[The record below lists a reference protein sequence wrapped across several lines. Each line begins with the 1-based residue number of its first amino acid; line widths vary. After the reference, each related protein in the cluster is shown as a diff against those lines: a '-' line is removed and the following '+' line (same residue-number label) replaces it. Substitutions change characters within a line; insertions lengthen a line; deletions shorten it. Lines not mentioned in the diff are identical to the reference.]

1 MKIKNFTL
9 MLFILSAI
17 LSSFALS
24 KDNYQ
29 VIEKKRVY
37 DYGFK
42 IDPPRHICYNYDTN
56 NRLKISYY
64 RVFRDDAWDTTAF
77 CHFEY
82 DKNDSLILEWFE
94 GETFRRGWG
103 KIGQYIYEYN
113 KDGWSKIKKQQKY
126 ITNYETLNERKDYE
140 KYNSKG
146 YLIEHMKKIWD
157 NEEDIWQNIFRKY
170 YEYDK
175 FDRVKQ
181 TSYES
186 WNSNENNWVN
196 TSINI
201 YHYNSND
208 LIDTIIDID
217 LNRKSKSWDT
227 TYIKN
232 FYKFDNKGRV
242 IEHSSGEIQG
252 DSVIIFGITTTEY
265 NDEENYV
272 ITINRGTFKNE
283 WINYSKW
290 EDYYDENDNLLKET
304 HSEWSLKDSVWEYEY
319 WYEYKYRKYTDIKEI
334 SANEKSG
341 KVFPNPNSGT
351 FQIDLNTP
359 AIGTFS
365 IKIYDIM
372 GNIVYDQMKIK
383 RSPKCTWNIELINL
397 PNGLYN
403 YRISNNGKH
412 KFGGLI
418 IINK

>member
-1 MKIKNFTL
+1 MRFKNYLLAFFTL
-9 MLFILSAI
+9 TILFSITS
-17 LSSFALS
+17 LS

-37 DYGFK
+37 DNGIQK
-42 IDPPRHICYNYDTN
+42 DPPKYICYNYDTN

-64 RVFRDDAWDTTAF
+64 RSFRDEAWDTTAF

-82 DKNDSLILEWFE
+82 DKNDSLILEWYE

-103 KIGQYIYEYN
+103 KIGQYIFEYN
-113 KDGWSKIKKQQKY
+113 KDGWSKIKTQQKY
-126 ITNYETLNERKDYE
+126 ITNYETMNERKDYE
-140 KYNSKG
+140 KYNGKG
-146 YLIEHMKKIWD
+146 YLVEQMKKVWYSD
-157 NEEDIWQNIFRKY
+157 DDHWHNVYRKF

-175 FDRVKQ
+175 FDRVKKYQ
-181 TSYES
+181 HKYWDS
-186 WNSNENNWVN
+186 SNEIWI
-196 TSINI
+196 TSSKNI

-252 DSVIIFGITTTEY
+252 DSVIISVITTTEY

-272 ITINRGTFKNE
+272 RTIDKEIFKNE
-283 WINYSKW
+283 WINVFKW
-290 EDYYDENDNLLKET
+290 EDYFDDNNNLIKET
-304 HSEWSLKDSVWEYEY
+304 HSEWSLYDSVWEYEY
-319 WYEYKYRKYTDIKEI
+319 WYEYKYRKYTNVKEKLPYEI
-334 SANEKSG
+334 YS

-359 AIGTFS
+359 EIGTFN

-372 GNIVYDQMKIK
+372 GNIVYDQMKNK
-383 RSPKCTWNIELINL
+383 RSPNCTWNIELNNL

-403 YRISNNGKH
+403 YRISNNGKY
-412 KFGGLI
+412 KFGGQIL
-418 IINK
+418 INK